1 MSKRAVHILVAVCC
15 IAAMLSGCSTIMTT
29 ETSGKEK
36 ADRIKLSASLK
47 PRQPETIEDVPVTQ
61 NEDTKEEA
69 EHKFPEEVQV
79 IEAKTERPEELPEP
93 EKTTE
98 TTAQTDREKENEAQ
112 RTEALKDNT
121 RTEESERENPPKKE
135 PGVIE
140 SVKPESGTDVE
151 AENRRPVSSPFDRPP
166 IDTITYI
173 PSRKEEKVE
182 THQVESVVDEDD
194 PSTYQIIQREQET
207 ETIEEQPVEYINPSG
222 DVRYRYLDGI
232 WYEYRYSSGDVTL
245 DEKDEDLALFL
256 LNIDGSYDEFEIED
270 IDCMELQGEDGT
282 PQYSY
287 HVRYRKTSVLE
298 KAPEDTQM
306 LTVVG
311 VERTKITQVEMV
323 EEKVPVLI
331 EETRPTGEWLYY
343 GWQTIDD
350 ERCYYDTDAK
360 RVTGAQVIRGVRYG
374 FNEDGV
380 LTNQAGVIVSSEDG
394 EIDWEAVREAGITS
408 AYLRCAYRG
417 LRSGTL
423 ILDTKL
429 EENLAGA
436 KEAGIRVGLYLYS
449 QAVTPQEAIEE
460 ADLILLLSK
469 QHQVEE
475 PLVLSLAPS
484 TADSSGRA
492 DRLSKEERTALAEV
506 FCKTVQ
512 RGGCTPMI
520 QIEKDWMENSL
531 NQAALLSYPLWLIQ
545 YGTEDMD
552 AVSAQIWQYT
562 TKGAIDGI
570 AGPAGLFIICGG

>member
-1 MSKRAVHILVAVCC
+1 MSKRAVHILVVVCC
-15 IAAMLSGCSTIMTT
+15 IVTMLSGCSTIMTT
-29 ETSGKEK
+29 ETSGKAK
-36 ADRIKLSASLK
+36 ADRTKLSASLK
-47 PRQPETIEDVPVTQ
+47 PRQPERIENVPVTQ
-61 NEDTKEEA
+61 NEDIKEEA
-69 EHKFPEEVQV
+69 EPKFPEEIQAL
-79 IEAKTERPEELPEP
+79 EAKTEEPEELPEP
-93 EKTTE
+93 EKITKTTE
-98 TTAQTDREKENEAQ
+98 KDKENEAQ
-112 RTEALKDNT
+112 RTEAFEDNIK
-121 RTEESERENPPKKE
+121 TEESEKENPPNKD
-135 PGVIE
+135 PGLME
-140 SVKPESGTDVE
+140 SIKTESEIDVT
-151 AENRRPVSSPFDRPP
+151 ADNRRQVSSPLDRPP
-166 IDTITYI
+166 IDTVTYI
-173 PSRKEEKVE
+173 PSKKEEKVE
-182 THQVESVVDEDD
+182 ARQVESVVDEDD
-194 PSTYQIIQREQET
+194 PSTYQIIQREQEI

-232 WYEYRYSSGDVTL
+232 WYEYKYSSGGVTL

-270 IDCMELQGEDGT
+270 IDCMEIQGEDGT
-282 PQYSY
+282 QQYSY
-287 HVRYRKTSVLE
+287 HVRYKKTSVLE

-311 VERTKITQVEMV
+311 VEKTKTIQVEIV
-323 EEKVPVLI
+323 EEKVPILV
-331 EETRPTGEWLYY
+331 EETYPTGEWLYY
-343 GWQTIDD
+343 GWQTVDD
-350 ERCYYDTDAK
+350 KRCYYDTDAK

-380 LTNQAGVIVSSEDG
+380 LTNEAGVVVSSEDG

-417 LRSGTL
+417 LKSGTL

-429 EENLAGA
+429 KENLAGA

-449 QAVTPQEAIEE
+449 QAITPQEAIEE
-460 ADLILLLSK
+460 ANLILLLSR
-469 QHQVEE
+469 QHQVSQ

-492 DRLSKEERTALAEV
+492 DLLSKEERTALVEA

-512 RGGCTPMI
+512 KGGCTPMI

-545 YGTEDMD
+545 YGIEDMD

-570 AGPAGLFIICGG
+570 EGPAGLFIICGR

>member
-1 MSKRAVHILVAVCC
+1 MSKRAVHILVIVCC
-15 IAAMLSGCSTIMTT
+15 IAMMLSGCSTIIAT
-29 ETSGKEK
+29 ETLGKAK

-47 PRQPETIEDVPVTQ
+47 PRRPEIIEDVPVTQ
-61 NEDTKEEA
+61 KEDIKEEA
-69 EHKFPEEVQV
+69 KPKFPEEVQV
-79 IEAKTERPEELPEP
+79 LEAKTEEPEELLEP
-93 EKTTE
+93 EKITEITE
-98 TTAQTDREKENEAQ
+98 TTEKDKENEAQ
-112 RTEALKDNT
+112 RTETFKDNIK
-121 RTEESERENPPKKE
+121 TEESEKENPPNKE
-135 PGVIE
+135 PGLMESIKIE
-140 SVKPESGTDVE
+140 SEIDVT
-151 AENRRPVSSPFDRPP
+151 AENRRQVSSPLDRPP
-166 IDTITYI
+166 IDTVAYI
-173 PSRKEEKVE
+173 PSKKEEKVE
-182 THQVESVVDEDD
+182 ARQVESVVDEDD
-194 PSTYQIIQREQET
+194 PSTYQIIQREQEI

-232 WYEYRYSSGDVTL
+232 WYEYKYSSGDVTL

-270 IDCMELQGEDGT
+270 IDYMEMQGEDGT
-282 PQYSY
+282 QQYSY
-287 HVRYRKTSVLE
+287 HVRYKKTSVLE
-298 KAPEDTQM
+298 KAPKDTQM

-311 VERTKITQVEMV
+311 VEKTKTIQMEIV
-323 EEKVPVLI
+323 EEKVPVLV
-331 EETRPTGEWLYY
+331 EETYPTGEWLYY
-343 GWQTIDD
+343 GWQSVDD
-350 ERCYYDTDAK
+350 KLCYYNMDAK

-380 LTNQAGVIVSSEDG
+380 LTNEAGVVVSSEDG

-417 LRSGTL
+417 LKSGTL

-429 EENLAGA
+429 KENLAGA
-436 KEAGIRVGLYLYS
+436 KEAGISVGLYLYS
-449 QAVTPQEAIEE
+449 QAITPQEAIEE
-460 ADLILLLSK
+460 ANLILHLSR
-469 QHQVEE
+469 QYQVRQ

-492 DRLSKEERTALAEV
+492 DRLSKEERTALVEA

-545 YGTEDMD
+545 YGIEDMD

-570 AGPAGLFIICGG
+570 EGPTGLFIICGR